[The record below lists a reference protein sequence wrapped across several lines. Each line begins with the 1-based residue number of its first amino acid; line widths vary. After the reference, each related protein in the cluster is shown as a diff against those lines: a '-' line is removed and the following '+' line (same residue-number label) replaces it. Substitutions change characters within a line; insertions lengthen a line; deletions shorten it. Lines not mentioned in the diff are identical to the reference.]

1 MQSLRWLHCSLLL
14 WAALALCG
22 TPGVVAA
29 HAVVKKASLSETPV
43 KPGAPATVTLDFNA
57 SVEPAL
63 SKVLLLKAKDE
74 PLALLIGPG
83 PKPNELV
90 LHLPALP
97 PGEYSL
103 RYQVYADDGH
113 LTEGY
118 LRFRVEEDR

>member
-1 MQSLRWLHCSLLL
+1 MQFLRCLRCGLLL
-14 WAALALCG
+14 WAAVALCG

-29 HAVVKKASLSETPV
+29 HAVVKKVSLSEMPV
-43 KPGAPATVTLDFNA
+43 KPQAPATVILDFNA
-57 SVEPAL
+57 GVEPAL
-63 SKVLLLKAKDE
+63 SKVLLLKPKDE
-74 PLALLIGPG
+74 PLVLVIGPG
-83 PKPNELV
+83 LKPNELV